1 MNNDQQNLQ
10 NTNLNISINHEKE
23 NILNLPSILDIADI
37 KIGMGDQLRKRSAL
51 SVVLEASDDN
61 EFINLNAEV
70 KGKEAV
76 GAFSPD
82 NSNSILYKLFG
93 NASTLDNDKSTSIV
107 EVILELIGISF
118 K

>member
-10 NTNLNISINHEKE
+10 NTNLNISINYEKE

-51 SVVLEASDDN
+51 SEVLEASDDN
-61 EFINLNAEV
+61 GFIQLNAEV
-70 KGKEAV
+70 KGKEAM
-76 GAFSPD
+76 GAFNPD

-93 NASTLDNDKSTSIV
+93 NASTLDRDKSTSIV
-107 EVILELIGISF
+107 EVIVELIRISF
-118 K
+118 E